1 MSTKRT
7 KWHPPPPP
15 TPRILNF
22 PRRSRL
28 LRPEKHRAKLP
39 VATKPNLEALM
50 RQESRRCRGEERRA
64 KVEESYSSPSGEI
77 TRDSAED
84 KWKFQADVLRAECNF
99 LRMEREVA
107 LRKLDRNRVQM
118 ESALTSL
125 METMISGRKKI
136 DGRCGNAPMAL
147 DEEIEEILAKL
158 EEIHGGF
165 RWTKLK
171 VGRSGGN
178 FDRCASSLR
187 RRLATMEEVTSVKEI
202 REISYQIAEPAI
214 SSKGNKVALL
224 AFDRMCKFPDVE
236 KLRMKMEGLSKGMME
251 RMEEHGLLSLSFESS
266 PSAAAAE
273 AGRGNARHG
282 LFDKEVRAVADRRRP
297 LRQTE
302 ELGSVK
308 QLETIGVGRCCNCKN
323 LVDKIAQQV
332 MAEAEQCGEMQ
343 AMLDKVKTDME
354 ELRSSRDHWEHR
366 ALSSELKFRSLHSQM
381 LEWKK
386 RALESEKIAKELGRA
401 EASSLPTL
409 SDQLDSEICRL
420 KQLKIREKQRKS
432 LEFQSV
438 KEKHVV
444 VCQRRS
450 PFQEIGNLPSKNSTA
465 RMFR

>member
-50 RQESRRCRGEERRA
+50 RQESRRCRGEERRG

-107 LRKLDRNRVQM
+107 LRKLDRNREQM

-136 DGRCGNAPMAL
+136 DGRCGNAPIAL

-165 RWTKLK
+165 RWTKGK

-178 FDRCASSLR
+178 FDRRASSLR

-214 SSKGNKVALL
+214 SSKENKVALL
-224 AFDRMCKFPDVE
+224 ASDRMCKFPDVE

-251 RMEEHGLLSLSFESS
+251 RMEEHGLFSLPFESS
-266 PSAAAAE
+266 ASAAAAD
-273 AGRGNARHG
+273 R
-282 LFDKEVRAVADRRRP
+282 LFDKEVRAMADRRRP

-308 QLETIGVGRCCNCKN
+308 QLDTIGVGRCCNCKN

-366 ALSSELKFRSLHSQM
+366 ALSSELKFRSIHSQM
-381 LEWKK
+381 LEWKR
-386 RALESEKIAKELGRA
+386 RALESEKTAKELGKA

-432 LEFQSV
+432 SEFQSV

-450 PFQEIGNLPSKNSTA
+450 PFQEIGNLPLKNSTA

>member
-187 RRLATMEEVTSVKEI
+187 RRLATMEE
-202 REISYQIAEPAI
+202 
-214 SSKGNKVALL
+214 
-224 AFDRMCKFPDVE
+224 VE